1 LHFLNRWGNV
11 AQIGYVVK
19 NLQKTIEVY
28 WHKYGIGPWHIYDCT
43 YPEHQNTYVRG
54 EPKSYSMRIA
64 FTHLGIMEL
73 ELIQPLSGD
82 SIYREFLDSGREGIH
97 HIGMKE
103 VDGQSAIERLK
114 AQGVQVLQTGTLN
127 HGKRR
132 YIYMDTEGDLGVIL
146 EYFEIEEGSVRRP
159 PDQIYP

>member
-11 AQIGYVVK
+11 SQIGYVVK
-19 NLQKTIEVY
+19 NLQNTVEVY
-28 WHKYGIGPWHIYDCT
+28 WHKYGIGPWHIYDCN

-64 FTHLGIMEL
+64 FAHLGIMEL

-82 SIYREFLDSGREGIH
+82 SIYREFLNSGREGIH

-132 YIYMDTEGDLGVIL
+132 YIYMDTERDLGVIL